1 MRLNKTDL
9 IALGVI
15 GLSTI
20 TSVGLTSALVD
31 DDHHVVHVDV
41 DVRYEDERHLE
52 GDDARHTKREAEGAT
67 VIRIRGDA
75 SEIEGTPQILVRQ
88 RTNSS
93 LSMEGRPQPLIYVDG
108 ERYEGEASDLAPDDI
123 ERIEIVKGAAAVELF
138 GDEAQGG
145 VIQIFL
151 KPSATNDPGR

>member
-31 DDHHVVHVDV
+31 NDHHVVHVDV

-52 GDDARHTKREAEGAT
+52 GDRDAWVERFDAEMDRADVREVEGDDARHSLHEDERHLEGDDARHAKREAEGAT

-75 SEIEGTPQILVRQ
+75 SEIEGTPQILVRVTPSTSTACSPTSLA
-88 RTNSS
+88 RT
-93 LSMEGRPQPLIYVDG
+93 P
-108 ERYEGEASDLAPDDI
+108 A
-123 ERIEIVKGAAAVELF
+123 
-138 GDEAQGG
+138 
-145 VIQIFL
+145 
-151 KPSATNDPGR
+151 

>member
-1 MRLNKTDL
+1 M
-9 IALGVI
+9 
-15 GLSTI
+15 
-20 TSVGLTSALVD
+20 
-31 DDHHVVHVDV
+31 HVDV

-52 GDDARHTKREAEGAT
+52 GDRDAWVERFDAEMDRADGRHLEGDDARHAKREAEGAT

-88 RTNSS
+88 RTNSG
-93 LSMEGRPQPLIYVDG
+93 LSMEGRPQPLIYIDG